1 MAKIPKI
8 NLSSTISSYRIN
20 FNRLL
25 DSIGDLQLLNTDS
38 TATIVGAINSLDSN
52 QGTRLSLSTSNKT
65 NLVAAI
71 NEHSDELGT
80 ITSVAM
86 GTTASTVSG
95 AIAELDTRLD
105 SINNTQLNA
114 ASIYTSGN
122 AQIVGTT
129 TMTGSLTANGI
140 VALGNAADDSISVN
154 GSLVTSVVPL
164 TNDTY
169 NLGSSTKN
177 WKTLHTNNIL
187 ADSGTIAGDFRVV
200 GNLTTTTQI
209 IADSAVIQGIIDS
222 NFSDSNEIATLAN
235 KSIAN
240 SKLENNTITINGV
253 EFELGE
259 SKAIDTTDSGVQIA
273 LIRSVMR
280 ADSNSGI
287 HYDSATLKYSLSNIP
302 NSSLVNNSITI
313 NDTTFNLGDNSSLD
327 VTDSSAVINIARNA
341 VSVTASTGLSYNAGT
356 GAFSGINATT
366 AVKGVA
372 KFNSAS
378 FTTSAG
384 TISIKN
390 DGILN
395 AQILNDSFSVNGI
408 SGALGTDITI
418 DITDSA
424 AVQSMID
431 SNFTDM
437 PATVTRTGDFTVD
450 ASGDITLDADGD
462 NIYFKNGAGGL
473 TANHH
478 FTAGDYNIS
487 VTGTSQDLDMEAT
500 DGFFTINGED
510 GIRIS
515 TGIGNEI
522 RFYENA
528 TQFISMDFPSATE
541 QRLEGTHDLTFNSPQ
556 ITSLEGGSI
565 TLDADGI
572 GGYSDKIYLE
582 NGGTRRGNIEI
593 GASING
599 FSIYTGSAQGTLNT
613 TFEGEDLTVQ
623 GDITSISDQR
633 TKENIETI
641 PNGLE
646 IVDSLRGVYYT
657 KIGET
662 ERKVGV
668 IAQEIETVLPEV
680 VKTNEEGMKSVDY
693 GKIIGVLVEAIK
705 DLKNEIDDLKRGR

>member
-52 QGTRLSLSTSNKT
+52 QGTRLSLTTSNKT

-71 NEHSDELGT
+71 NEHSGELGT
-80 ITSVAM
+80 ITSGAM

-95 AIAELDTRLD
+95 AIAELDARLD
-105 SINNTQLNA
+105 SINNTQLN
-114 ASIYTSGN
+114 TP
-122 AQIVGTT
+122 QV
-129 TMTGSLTANGI
+129 TATDVDISNTLEVDGFFTARGGVI
-140 VALGNAADDSISVN
+140 LGNASGDLIYPFGSFNLDVLPATDSSF
-154 GSLVTSVVPL
+154 
-164 TNDTY
+164 
-169 NLGSSTKN
+169 NLGSDTKR
-177 WKTLHTNNIL
+177 WKNVYAQNLS
-187 ADSGTIAGDFRVV
+187 ADSGTINGNLNII
-200 GNLTTTTQI
+200 GNLTASTQV

-222 NFSDSNEIATLAN
+222 NFTDSNEIATLAN
-235 KSIAN
+235 RSIAN

-253 EFELGE
+253 EFSLGE

-302 NSSLVNNSITI
+302 NSSLANNSITI

-356 GAFSGINATT
+356 GAFSGVNATT

-431 SNFTDM
+431 SSFTDM
-437 PATVTRTGDFTVD
+437 PAIITRTGDFLID
-450 ASGDITLDADGD
+450 ASGDITLDAEGND
-462 NIYFKNGAGGL
+462 IFFTNGA
-473 TANHH
+473 TAVARHY
-478 FTAGDYNIS
+478 FASDDYNIL
-487 VTGTSQDLDMEAT
+487 VTGTNQDINLDAS
-500 DGFFTINGED
+500 DGLLKLD
-510 GIRIS
+510 GNDGVRIL
-515 TGIGNEI
+515 TGAGNEI

-541 QRLEGTHDLTFNSPQ
+541 QRLEGTHDLTMNSPQ
-556 ITSLEGGSI
+556 LTSLEGGSI
-565 TLDADGI
+565 TLDADGT

-599 FSIYTGSAQGTLNT
+599 FSIYTGAAQGTLNA

-623 GDITSISDQR
+623 GDITSISDER
-633 TKENIETI
+633 TKENVETI
-641 PNGLE
+641 ANGLE
-646 IVDSLRGVYYT
+646 IVDTIRGVYYN

-668 IAQEIETVLPEV
+668 IAQEVETVLPEV
-680 VKTNEEGMKSVDY
+680 VKTNDEGMKSVDY

-705 DLKNEIDDLKRGR
+705 DLKHEIDDLKRGL

>member
-52 QGTRLSLSTSNKT
+52 QGTRLSLTTSNKT

-71 NEHSDELGT
+71 NEHSGELGT
-80 ITSVAM
+80 ITSGAM

-95 AIAELDTRLD
+95 AIAELDARLD
-105 SINNTQLNA
+105 SINNTQLN
-114 ASIYTSGN
+114 TP
-122 AQIVGTT
+122 QV
-129 TMTGSLTANGI
+129 TATDVDISNTLEVDGFFTARGGVI
-140 VALGNAADDSISVN
+140 LGNASGDLIYPFGSFNLDVLPATDSSF
-154 GSLVTSVVPL
+154 
-164 TNDTY
+164 
-169 NLGSSTKN
+169 NLGSDTKR
-177 WKTLHTNNIL
+177 WKNVYAQNLS
-187 ADSGTIAGDFRVV
+187 ADSGTINGNLNII
-200 GNLTTTTQI
+200 GNLTASTQV

-222 NFSDSNEIATLAN
+222 NFTDSNEIATLAN
-235 KSIAN
+235 RSIAN
-240 SKLENNTITINGV
+240 SKLVNNTITINGV
-253 EFELGE
+253 EFSLGE
-259 SKAIDTTDSGVQIA
+259 SKAIDTTDSGVQVA
-273 LIRSVMR
+273 LIRSVLR

-302 NSSLVNNSITI
+302 NSSLTNNSITI

-356 GAFSGINATT
+356 GAFSGVNATT

-408 SGALGTDITI
+408 SGALGTDITV

-431 SNFTDM
+431 SSFTDM
-437 PATVTRTGDFTVD
+437 PAIIARTGDFLID
-450 ASGDITLDADGD
+450 ASGDITLDAEGND
-462 NIYFKNGAGGL
+462 IFFTNGA
-473 TANHH
+473 TAVARHY
-478 FTAGDYNIS
+478 FASDDYNIL
-487 VTGTSQDLDMEAT
+487 VTGTNQDINLDAS
-500 DGFFTINGED
+500 DGLLKLD
-510 GIRIS
+510 GNDGVRIL
-515 TGIGNEI
+515 TGAGNEI

-528 TQFISMDFPSATE
+528 TQFISIDFPSGTE

-565 TLDADGI
+565 TLDADGT

-599 FSIYTGSAQGTLNT
+599 FSIYTGAAQGTLNA

-623 GDITSISDQR
+623 GDITSISDER
-633 TKENIETI
+633 TKENVETI
-641 PNGLE
+641 ANGLE
-646 IVDSLRGVYYT
+646 IVDTIRGVYYN

-668 IAQEIETVLPEV
+668 IAQEVETVLPEV
-680 VKTNEEGMKSVDY
+680 VKTNDEGMKSVDY

-705 DLKNEIDDLKRGR
+705 DLKHEIDDLKRGL

>member
-52 QGTRLSLSTSNKT
+52 QGTRLSLTTSDKT

-71 NEHSDELGT
+71 NEHSAELGT
-80 ITSVAM
+80 ITSGAM

-95 AIAELDTRLD
+95 AIAELDARLD
-105 SINNTQLNA
+105 SINDTQLNTPQVRA
-114 ASIYTSGN
+114 TDVDISNTLE
-122 AQIVGTT
+122 VD
-129 TMTGSLTANGI
+129 GSFTARGGVI
-140 VALGNAADDSISVN
+140 LGNTAGDLIYPYGSFNLDVIPATDSAFNI
-154 GSLVTSVVPL
+154 GSDAKRWKNVYTQ
-164 TNDTY
+164 
-169 NLGSSTKN
+169 NLS
-177 WKTLHTNNIL
+177 
-187 ADSGTIAGDFRVV
+187 ADSGTITGDFHVV
-200 GNLTTTTQI
+200 GNLTATTQV

-222 NFSDSNEIATLAN
+222 NFADSNEIATLAN